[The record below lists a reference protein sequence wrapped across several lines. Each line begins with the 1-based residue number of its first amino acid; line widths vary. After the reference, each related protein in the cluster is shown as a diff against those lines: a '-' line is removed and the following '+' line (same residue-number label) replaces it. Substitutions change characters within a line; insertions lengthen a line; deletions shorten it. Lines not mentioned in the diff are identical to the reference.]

1 MKGRKPK
8 QESRGPEFRRTLIA
22 WKQAPES
29 SRPSLR
35 AVARG
40 LGTSHQL
47 LSFYLKRLHKW
58 QSKEYW
64 RQAGEIRARANTEG
78 RAMTQ
83 QEEQQFYAYN
93 RAAMRATVGPM
104 LLETIER
111 MKKDSESRPLYW
123 QEIKALK
130 ILARQFPEAHE
141 VLQKRSRDGV
151 MKRKRFAEIV
161 KENPRQEGETY
172 TIWVRRIWDQCAK
185 YDTKCP
191 AVITEEL
198 LQKCL
203 QGSAENQK
211 NNLPVIPSGA
221 AKSFG

>member
-1 MKGRKPK
+1 MP
-8 QESRGPEFRRTLIA
+8 QF
-22 WKQAPES
+22 

-35 AVARG
+35 ALARE

-47 LSFYLKRLHKW
+47 LSFYVKSLHRW

-64 RQAGEIRARANTEG
+64 RQAREIRARANAEG
-78 RAMTQ
+78 RALTQ
-83 QEEQQFYAYN
+83 QEEQRFYAYN
-93 RAAMRATVGPM
+93 RAATRATVGPM

-111 MKKDSESRPLYW
+111 MKKDSEGRPLYR

-130 ILARQFPEAHE
+130 ILACQFPEAHE
-141 VLQKRSRDGV
+141 VLQQRSRDGV

-161 KENPRQEGETY
+161 KETPRQEGETY
-172 TIWVRRIWDQCAK
+172 TLWVRRIWDQCAK

-203 QGSAENQK
+203 QGGAKNQK
-211 NNLPVIPSGA
+211 NNLPVNR
-221 AKSFG
+221 